1 MAKTFNEYKVCGD
14 YSIIYV
20 DFKGQRLEVLVD
32 TYNLEKII
40 MVGKWHVTKDTRW
53 KNSGYYLCHR
63 PLKAP
68 CIKMHRFIMSCPRDK
83 VVDHINHNTLDNR
96 EYNLRVVTQFENNQ
110 NQRNNKS
117 GISGVFQH
125 KSLCKKNEK
134 TYLYW
139 VGKISK
145 DGITYKRQF
154 TTKEK
159 AIEYRDKMFN
169 ILYKGGDE

>member
-1 MAKTFNEYKVCGD
+1 MVKTFNEYKVCGD

-40 MVGKWHVTKDTRW
+40 MVGKWHVIKDTRW

-68 CIKMHRFIMSCPRDK
+68 CIKMHRFIMNCPRDK

-117 GISGVFQH
+117 GIPGVYKRTRPNH
-125 KSLCKKNEK
+125 KYE
-134 TYLYW
+134 YW

-145 DGITYKRQF
+145 DGITYKREFKTREQ
-154 TTKEK
+154 
-159 AIEYRDKMFN
+159 AIEYRNKMYKE
-169 ILYKGGDE
+169 LYGGDD